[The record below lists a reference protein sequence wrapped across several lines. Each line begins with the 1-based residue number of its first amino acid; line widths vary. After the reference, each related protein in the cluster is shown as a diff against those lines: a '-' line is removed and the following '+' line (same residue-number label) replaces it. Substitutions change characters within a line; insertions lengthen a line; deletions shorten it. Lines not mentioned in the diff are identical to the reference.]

1 MTIMQVANYF
11 SRAEAESD
19 LARLEAAGIPG
30 YIYDLEK
37 RSGRFELWIFD
48 DMQMSAALSLL
59 KGHDG
64 QPVFNPDDW
73 E

>member
-11 SRAEAESD
+11 SRAEAEFD
-19 LARLEAAGIPG
+19 LARLEAAGIRG

-48 DMQMSAALSLL
+48 ETQWSAALLL
-59 KGHDG
+59 LNAHDG
-64 QPVFNPDDW
+64 PPFFNPDDY